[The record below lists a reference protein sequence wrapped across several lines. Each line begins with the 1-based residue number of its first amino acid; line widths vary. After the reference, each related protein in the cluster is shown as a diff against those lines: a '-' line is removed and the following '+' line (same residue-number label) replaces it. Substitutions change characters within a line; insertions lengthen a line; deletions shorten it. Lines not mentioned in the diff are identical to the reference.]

1 MRSYLKHAAGSV
13 KSSSVVIMLSMMK
26 SKLFLCYDEANT
38 LLMKIYYSMFNRSKF
53 SSEINDKNIENDDL
67 KNSIN
72 DI

>member
-1 MRSYLKHAAGSV
+1 
-13 KSSSVVIMLSMMK
+13 MMK

-53 SSEINDKNIENDDL
+53 SSEINDKNIENDHL